1 MTNVDIPCSKSLC
14 CDTTHVHALWGF
26 RPLLG
31 TEPES
36 DSLETTE
43 FPDDYEEDGDIVSD
57 DDDAML
63 DAIVSDD
70 HDMLSEEENDN

>member
-26 RPLLG
+26 RPLLS

-36 DSLETTE
+36 ESLETTE
-43 FPDDYEEDGDIVSD
+43 FPDDYEEDGDIVS

>member
-36 DSLETTE
+36 ESLETTE
-43 FPDDYEEDGDIVSD
+43 FPDDYEEDGDIVS